1 MIIQR
6 PVHCIVPVLREER
19 LSANPELVGGTAM
32 DLLDAVVES
41 LTKAEVMTILNKEIF
56 AVKKVIEDMVD
67 DLPSKEELRTM
78 KENAADLE
86 NRLAETD
93 NDESNNEQA
102 EEEAGEESDFS
113 Q

>member
-1 MIIQR
+1 MAI
-6 PVHCIVPVLREER
+6 HNEEI
-19 LSANPELVGGTAM
+19 SAAKM
-32 DLLDAVVES
+32 
-41 LTKAEVMTILNKEIF
+41 
-56 AVKKVIEDMVD
+56 VIENKVD
-67 DLPSKEELRTM
+67 DLPSKEKLRAM